1 MEKAIDKMAKDIF
14 CDFITIAIHNLL
26 HSRQVYPSGVFK
38 LRQKF
43 NVPVQVCYHPE
54 VFSYISD
61 LTDHIAKVLKAR
73 KLHAVHIFIGTAQL
87 DWEQI
92 TLKLHAFSQITT
104 QDQLSS
110 LQASLK
116 TCLRKLSI
124 IDTYLT
130 RHATSDI
137 TWRVEVDADEN
148 EMENSN
154 GTAWTKKGST
164 TSSMHQSQQAPATC
178 GQKIIPLK
186 TVSTDVLKLEML
198 AVKL

>member
-73 KLHAVHIFIGTAQL
+73 KLHAVHIFIGTAQS

-116 TCLRKLSI
+116 TCLLKLSI

-148 EMENSN
+148 EMEKSN

-164 TSSMHQSQQAPATC
+164 TSSIHQSQQAPATC
-178 GQKIIPLK
+178 GRKIIPLK